1 MSFFRGLAGF
11 LSWGLCLVLAGIS
24 AIVALILYLLD
35 RGQSFIEINSLHIGI
50 AVAAALPQPTDSA
63 TSVRSERAHGHTGHS
78 HLGNGHVC
86 EEAQLVTHI
95 QCA

>member
-50 AVAAALPQPTDSA
+50 ADSA
-63 TSVRSERAHGHTGHS
+63 ACLITTLGFV
-78 HLGNGHVC
+78 HLMGLTRDN
-86 EEAQLVTHI
+86 ADD
-95 QCA
+95 